1 MKKWLSLLIFL
12 PAFLAA
18 QSDLSKTLPFD
29 PSIRTGE
36 LPNGMKYFIR
46 QNAKPEKRAELRLAL
61 NAGAMQE
68 DDDQQGLA
76 HFCEH
81 LCFNGTKNFPK
92 SALVDYL
99 ESVGTRFGPH
109 LNAYTSFDETVYMLQ
124 IPTDNREQFEKGFQV
139 LEEWAHNVSFDGEEI
154 DKERGVVVSERR
166 NGLGAERRMF
176 DKVFP
181 VMFQGSRYAE
191 RLPIGKLEVLETFP
205 HDRVRQ
211 FYQDWYRPELM
222 AVIAIGDFN
231 VDDVEKLIKTR
242 FGALPKSPAN
252 VRQRVNYEVPD
263 HEEQLIAIAT
273 DKEAS
278 RISMGLMFKH
288 PAGVDKTY
296 SDYRNSLI
304 RYLCNTMINNR
315 LNEIRQ
321 QADPPFSF
329 GYAYYGSQV
338 RMKNA
343 FAFNFTVTEKN
354 IWRGM
359 ETMFTEC
366 ERLHRHGFA
375 ASELERAKKQMM
387 KNVESQYN
395 ERDKT
400 ESAMYTYGLV
410 DHFLEGSPMTSIEF
424 DFDFYKKYLDGV
436 TLDEVNRQVQSW
448 ITDGRNSVIS
458 YQGIVKDGVAV
469 PAQDEIRKLV
479 AKIKAADIPPYE
491 DKVVDKPLMA
501 SIPAAGKIVA
511 EKQIPETGVT
521 ELTFANGLRVA
532 LKPTDFQNDEI
543 LFNAYSMGGSS
554 LLPEE
559 DDANADFA
567 ASIIRQSGVADFSP
581 TELNKYLAGRQI
593 NLSFFISEI
602 SEGIGFGS
610 CTKDD
615 LETALQM
622 IHLYFTNPRKDPEA
636 FQAFVQQQK
645 AFLENKGNRPEMV
658 FMDSVNYILSN
669 YHPRR
674 KPTTVQILD
683 GLSLDRIHEIF
694 RKRFANAGDFTFTF
708 TGSFEMN
715 QMKKLTA
722 TYLGSLPGQPAK
734 EQFVDL
740 GIQPPKGTLAK
751 SISKGSEPKST
762 VQLVFN
768 GKANYSLKDDLEM
781 DALIAL
787 LRIKLREA
795 IREDKGGTYGVSVY
809 GGVFQFPKPGYRLTV
824 SFNCDPGR
832 VEELTQTALE
842 VLEKVKQ
849 EGAAEADIVKVKE
862 TDRRTLETEFKEN
875 RFWSGTLN
883 QVYYN
888 GLSMSDF
895 ASMETLHDH
904 TNHMTSGDFKRLAN
918 SYVDMNNMLKFTMLP
933 EPQTGKP

>member
-1 MKKWLSLLIFL
+1 MKKWLFLLCLL
-12 PAFLAA
+12 PGFLAA
-18 QSDLSKTLPFD
+18 QSEFSKPLPFH

-139 LEEWAHNVSFDGEEI
+139 LEEWAHNVTFDGEEI

-205 HDRVRQ
+205 YDRVRQ

-222 AVIAIGDFN
+222 AIIAIGDFN
-231 VDDVEKLIKTR
+231 VDDVENLIKSR
-242 FGALPKSPAN
+242 FGAVPKSTAN

-263 HEEQLIAIAT
+263 HEEQLVAVAT

-296 SDYRNSLI
+296 GDYRNSLI
-304 RYLCNTMINNR
+304 RYLCNTIINNR
-315 LNEIRQ
+315 LDEIRQ

-366 ERLHRHGFA
+366 ERLRRHGFV
-375 ASELERAKKQMM
+375 ASELERAKKEMM

-400 ESAMYTYGLV
+400 ESRIYTYGLV
-410 DHFLEGSPMTSIEF
+410 DHFLEGSAMTSIEF
-424 DFDFYKKYLDGV
+424 DFDFYKKYMAGV
-436 TLDEVNRQVQSW
+436 TLDEVNKQVSSW
-448 ITDGRNSVIS
+448 ITDGRNSVIN
-458 YQGIVKDGVAV
+458 YQGILKEGVSV
-469 PAQDEIRKLV
+469 PTEDEIRKLV
-479 AKIKAADIPPYE
+479 EKVKASEIPAYE
-491 DKVVDKPLMA
+491 DQVVDKPLMA
-501 SIPAAGKIVA
+501 TMPKPGKIVS

-521 ELTFANGLRVA
+521 EVTFANGLKVA

-567 ASIIRQSGVADFSP
+567 ASVIRQSGVGDFSP
-581 TELNKYLAGRQI
+581 TELDKYLAGRQI
-593 NLSFFISEI
+593 GLNFYISEI
-602 SEGIGFGS
+602 SEGIGYGS

-622 IHLYFTNPRKDPEA
+622 INLYFTQPRKDPEA

-658 FMDSVNYILSN
+658 FNDSVSYILSN

-674 KPTTVQILD
+674 KPTTVEKLD
-683 GLSLDRIHEIF
+683 GLSIDRIHEIF
-694 RKRFANAGDFTFTF
+694 RERFANAGDFTFTF
-708 TGSFEMN
+708 TGSFGLDE
-715 QMKKLTA
+715 MKKLAA
-722 TYLGSLPGQPAK
+722 TYLGSLPGTPAH
-734 EQFVDL
+734 ENFVDL
-740 GIQPPKGTLAK
+740 GIQPPKGNLEK
-751 SISKGSEPKST
+751 SIAKGSEPKST

-768 GKANYSLKDDLEM
+768 GKADFSLKNDLEM
-781 DALIAL
+781 DAFIAL

-809 GGVFQFPKPGYRLTV
+809 GGVYQFPNPAYRLTV

-832 VEELTQTALE
+832 AEELTKTAME
-842 VLEKVKQ
+842 VLEKMKQ
-849 EGAAEADIVKVKE
+849 DGPEEADLVKVKE
-862 TDRRTLETEFKEN
+862 TDRRTLETDFKEN

-888 GLSMSDF
+888 GLSMADF
-895 ASMETLHDH
+895 ASVETLHSH
-904 TNHMTSGDFKRLAN
+904 TDHMTAADFKRLAN
-918 SYVDMNNMLKFTMLP
+918 QYVDMDNMLKFTMLP
-933 EPQTGKP
+933 EPQTSKP